1 MKECW
6 TLPSLFK
13 LGMLY
18 RHLQVRLFDSGRVG
32 GSNDVWLFST
42 NRGDLWSDRRW
53 YGLCRSFKGFKNI
66 PKRIFPCGWVG
77 LSLSVS
83 VQWRGLWHSTIPS
96 SKPPLHCGL
105 VGARL
110 KATWARHLILGQ
122 GLQHQTL
129 WQLGAATTGTRA
141 KGTQGQV
148 PFFHLSGWKET
159 IRPNSRRRSG
169 WTLFCL
175 NVLPCIIQAILV
187 EDTKCQDLMK
197 SMMSKSF
204 VIMSM
209 AP

>member
-1 MKECW
+1 M
-6 TLPSLFK
+6 
-13 LGMLY
+13 
-18 RHLQVRLFDSGRVG
+18 
-32 GSNDVWLFST
+32 
-42 NRGDLWSDRRW
+42 
-53 YGLCRSFKGFKNI
+53 
-66 PKRIFPCGWVG
+66 FPCGWVG

-129 WQLGAATTGTRA
+129 WQLGAATRA

-197 SMMSKSF
+197 SIMPNRVEWKTESWKMQQVKADSEPRHSTDFRTNFGIMIGWFVFCEIGQTYFTESGGSF
-204 VIMSM
+204 EIL
-209 AP
+209 

>member
-129 WQLGAATTGTRA
+129 WQLGAATRA

-148 PFFHLSGWKET
+148 PFFHLSGWKWG
-159 IRPNSRRRSG
+159 N
-169 WTLFCL
+169 
-175 NVLPCIIQAILV
+175 
-187 EDTKCQDLMK
+187 
-197 SMMSKSF
+197 
-204 VIMSM
+204 
-209 AP
+209 